1 MSEDLKRVLATLAG
15 YPVIWLFAGLLHIV
29 DGGISGLGG
38 LLSMEVITSIS
49 AMAALLF
56 FPCLIAVISFGA
68 RGAGTYWAVIIGAAL
83 LIGGLLTIAG
93 STASDFWGYAVSF
106 SGITLV
112 CTLFLM
118 PGTLPGVLFLKRV
131 KGRRSSS

>member
-15 YPVIWLFAGLLHIV
+15 YPLIWLFAALLHMV
-29 DGGISGLGG
+29 DGGINGLGG
-38 LLSMEVITSIS
+38 LLSMEVMTSVS

-68 RGAGTYWAVIIGAAL
+68 RGVWAYWAVVISAAL

-106 SGITLV
+106 GGITVV

-118 PGTLPGVLFLKRV
+118 PGTLPGVLFLK
-131 KGRRSSS
+131 KSNG